1 MKRGGSYV
9 DSPKWLKNK
18 KGTINPENSDDDC
31 FQYGSTV
38 ASNQQNIEKNPQRI
52 SKIKSFID
60 QYDWNEIDFPPRS
73 KDWKK
78 LEQNNKT
85 ISPNTLFVP
94 YNTKKIRLA
103 YR

>member
-1 MKRGGSYV
+1 MV
-9 DSPKWLKNK
+9 QLLHQINK
-18 KGTINPENSDDDC
+18 KIG
-31 FQYGSTV
+31 
-38 ASNQQNIEKNPQRI
+38 KNPQRI

-60 QYDWNEIDFPPRS
+60 QYDWNEIDFPPHS
-73 KDWKK
+73 KDLKK

-85 ISPNTLFVP
+85 ISPNILFVP